1 MDRFDKLIDKHFGVL
16 MSHKAASVQ
25 HYLETGKI
33 SGTFRMSLRH
43 MLSDACGGECSNDN
57 SDLYLQRVIGSI
69 FDDKIDEWHN
79 SDTPLSLYEY
89 MGLTEEQFKIW
100 LKTPEEIEKHY
111 R

>member
-1 MDRFDKLIDKHFGVL
+1 MKQ
-16 MSHKAASVQ
+16 KAQKTQLNIPDVSGSV
-25 HYLETGKI
+25 
-33 SGTFRMSLRH
+33 
-43 MLSDACGGECSNDN
+43 
-57 SDLYLQRVIGSI
+57 

>member
-1 MDRFDKLIDKHFGVL
+1 MKNKKSKLKEQQEQLDIPVVSG
-16 MSHKAASVQ
+16 SV
-25 HYLETGKI
+25 
-33 SGTFRMSLRH
+33 
-43 MLSDACGGECSNDN
+43 
-57 SDLYLQRVIGSI
+57 

-100 LKTPEEIEKHY
+100 LKTPDEIEKHY

>member
-1 MDRFDKLIDKHFGVL
+1 
-16 MSHKAASVQ
+16 MSEEQNNNTPQNPALSKTAVGGSV
-25 HYLETGKI
+25 
-33 SGTFRMSLRH
+33 
-43 MLSDACGGECSNDN
+43 
-57 SDLYLQRVIGSI
+57 

-89 MGLTEEQFKIW
+89 LGLTEEQFKIW

>member
-1 MDRFDKLIDKHFGVL
+1 MKDVGNLNNTETQALNIPVVSG
-16 MSHKAASVQ
+16 SV
-25 HYLETGKI
+25 
-33 SGTFRMSLRH
+33 
-43 MLSDACGGECSNDN
+43 
-57 SDLYLQRVIGSI
+57 

-89 MGLTEEQFKIW
+89 LGLTEEQFKIW

>member
-1 MDRFDKLIDKHFGVL
+1 MKDIQNNKQLNI
-16 MSHKAASVQ
+16 SV
-25 HYLETGKI
+25 
-33 SGTFRMSLRH
+33 
-43 MLSDACGGECSNDN
+43 
-57 SDLYLQRVIGSI
+57 

>member
-1 MDRFDKLIDKHFGVL
+1 MKTNKSKIETQKQQLDIPAVSG
-16 MSHKAASVQ
+16 SV
-25 HYLETGKI
+25 
-33 SGTFRMSLRH
+33 
-43 MLSDACGGECSNDN
+43 
-57 SDLYLQRVIGSI
+57 

-89 MGLTEEQFKIW
+89 LGLTEEQFKIW